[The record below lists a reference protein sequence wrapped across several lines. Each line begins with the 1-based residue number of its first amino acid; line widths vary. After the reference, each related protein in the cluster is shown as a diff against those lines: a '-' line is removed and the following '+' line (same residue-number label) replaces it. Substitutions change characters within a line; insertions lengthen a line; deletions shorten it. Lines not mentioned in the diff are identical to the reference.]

1 MKAALERWLLRRW
14 YGGVAPGPGLKALA
28 GCYRGLIALRAALY
42 QRGLRRVHRLPVPV
56 LVVGNLVAGG
66 SGKTPLTIALA
77 RGLAERGWRPG
88 IVSRGYGR
96 RSQGPVQV
104 ALDMPASECGDEP
117 LLIARQTGLPVFV
130 DRDRVAAARRLV
142 AAGCN
147 LVIADDGLQHL
158 RLGRD
163 IEIEVVDGE
172 RRHGNGRLIP
182 AGPLREPAGRR
193 VDHRVINGGQPRGTR
208 ADHADTTPEWP
219 MQLVLGNA
227 LPMAGG
233 ASRPL
238 GAFGD
243 GVLHAFAGIG
253 HPARFFAAL
262 RAAGLAP
269 IEHAFPDHHAFTADE
284 LAFTPPGPRLM
295 TEKDAVKCAGLDLA
309 DAWAVPVRA
318 DLPDALFTAL
328 QTQLAAWSPAHGSA

>member
-1 MKAALERWLLRRW
+1 MRAALAGWLLRRW
-14 YGGVAPGPGLKALA
+14 YGGVAPGPGLRTLA
-28 GCYRGLIALRAALY
+28 WLYGAIVSLRVALY
-42 QRGLRRVHRLPVPV
+42 RRGWLRVHRLPVPV

-96 RSQGPVQV
+96 SARNPVRV
-104 ALDMPASECGDEP
+104 TPGLAASECGDEP

-130 DRDRVAAARRLV
+130 DRDRVAAAERLV
-142 AAGCN
+142 AEGCN

-163 IEIEVVDGE
+163 LEIEVVDGE

-193 VDHRVINGGQPRGTR
+193 VDHRVVNGGQAAAG
-208 ADHADTTPEWP
+208 EWP
-219 MQLVLGNA
+219 MHLVLGEA
-227 LPMAGG
+227 VPLDGG
-233 ASRPL
+233 EPRPL
-238 GAFGD
+238 AAFAGQP
-243 GVLHAFAGIG
+243 VHAVAGIG
-253 HPARFFAAL
+253 HPGRFFDAL

-269 IEHAFPDHHAFTADE
+269 VEHPFPDHHDFAAAD
-284 LAFTPPGPRLM
+284 LAFTPPGPILM
-295 TEKDAVKCAGLDLA
+295 TEKDAVKCVALGLR
-309 DAWAVPVRA
+309 DAWAVPARA
-318 DLPDALFTAL
+318 ELPDALFAAL
-328 QTQLAAWSPAHGSA
+328 QSQLAARSPRHDPA